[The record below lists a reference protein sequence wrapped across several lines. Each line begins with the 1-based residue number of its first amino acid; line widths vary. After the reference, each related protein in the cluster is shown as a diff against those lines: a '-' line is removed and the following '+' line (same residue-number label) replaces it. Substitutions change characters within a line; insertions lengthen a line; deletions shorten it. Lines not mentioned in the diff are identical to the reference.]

1 MKKLLG
7 LGFGLIVSGAFFFAF
22 LPGVFKSKKLFE
34 KSELIGKPPPNFEVE
49 NISAISRGV
58 GDNSTESTKSV
69 FGKTLHDVIEEAERE
84 GKVVLINFFASWC
97 NECAE
102 EKVEFLR
109 FKEIAKIVGVVF
121 QDKKENIIKYL
132 EDANPYDYIFF
143 DNGETAIEYGITGVP
158 ETFVVK
164 DGKIIKKFLGR
175 FSPEE
180 LVRTLKNYESS
191 TGVVR

>member
-49 NISAISRGV
+49 NIVIRG
-58 GDNSTESTKSV
+58 GIIDTSTESSKAR
-69 FGKTLHDVIEEAERE
+69 KTLHDVIAEAEKE
-84 GKVVLINFFASWC
+84 GKAVLINFFASWC
-97 NECAE
+97 KECAE
-102 EKVEFLR
+102 EKTEFLR
-109 FKEIAKIVGVVF
+109 FKKIAKIVGVVF
-121 QDKKENIIKYL
+121 QDKKENIIRYL
-132 EDANPYDYIFF
+132 EDTNPYDYIFF

-191 TGVVR
+191 VGVVR

>member
-1 MKKLLG
+1 MRKFLG
-7 LGFGLIVSGAFFFAF
+7 LGIGLIVSGAFFFAF

-34 KSELIGKPPPNFEVE
+34 SSELIGKSPPNFEVE
-49 NISAISRGV
+49 SISVIDKNASNTISEG
-58 GDNSTESTKSV
+58 TEALR
-69 FGKTLHDVIEEAERE
+69 KTLHDVIAEAEKE

-121 QDKKENIIKYL
+121 QDKKENIVRYL

-180 LVRTLKNYESS
+180 LVRTLRNRNTSLK
-191 TGVVR
+191 